1 MIVPDRNMIGN
12 EQCDFADGICNCQE
26 LSSKVPLMNWGTQPQ
41 VFRKGTVVGH
51 LEPVNIVSH
60 DDPIW
65 KDFWGELPDC
75 SVEGVVRMCQTENRL
90 DKLQQQ
96 IR

>member
-12 EQCDFADGICNCQE
+12 KQCNFADGVCSCQE
-26 LSSKVPLMNWGTQPQ
+26 LSKVPLMNWGTQPQ

-51 LEPVNIVSH
+51 LEPINIVSR

-75 SVEGVVRMCQTENRL
+75 SVEDVVRMRIDWISCNS
-90 DKLQQQ
+90 KLK
-96 IR
+96 